1 MTVSEGRKEGSR
13 EQRSYRA
20 CPKNCSRSFHRPA
33 DSFNVPRSSTLRPSG
48 RRSPLRLLGAL
59 AALLVVIGATA
70 GCESTEQER
79 NEVIALVNKSR
90 AENGL
95 GQLKDDVTLDMK
107 ADAWAQK
114 LRDACSLSHSKLSDG
129 APKQWL
135 KLGENVGYGG
145 TIAQIHDAYLNSPG
159 HKANIMDP
167 AFTSMGAAAVWG
179 DCEGQH
185 RVFTVQVF
193 MKS

>member
-1 MTVSEGRKEGSR
+1 M
-13 EQRSYRA
+13 
-20 CPKNCSRSFHRPA
+20 
-33 DSFNVPRSSTLRPSG
+33 PRSSILLNPG
-48 RRSPLRLLGAL
+48 RRSPVRAAGAII
-59 AALLVVIGATA
+59 ALVVLIGAAA
-70 GCESTEQER
+70 GCESTDQER
-79 NEVIALVNKSR
+79 NAVVSLVNRTR

-95 GQLKDDVTLDMK
+95 RQVTPNVTLDIK

-114 LRDACSLSHSKLSDG
+114 LRDACSLSHSNLKDG

-145 TIAQIHDAYLNSPG
+145 TIAQIHEAYLNSPG
-159 HKANIMDP
+159 HRANILDP
-167 AFTSMGAAAVWG
+167 AYTSMGAAAVWG
-179 DCEGQH
+179 DCDGQH